1 MTQYTRSSCYD
12 AGMRRNA
19 LIVLACIVGV
29 GVNCFLVFPALPQ
42 VIGGDNDFMGFYA
55 ASHLSGSDLYDHKA
69 IVAIEKEVWNT
80 PRNLPF
86 ARFPFY
92 AVMVSPLRYFSYQHA
107 YWVWQFVSALSIVLF
122 CVFWPSPKKWAA
134 AVACCWS
141 LPLLQC
147 FIMGQDVTFI
157 LLVFG
162 ISIALFS
169 GGWRFAAGCV
179 FSLCCIK
186 YNLFMALPLLI
197 LARRLWR
204 FGTGLAVG
212 GAALLAVSFAV
223 GGRYWP
229 WQYAA
234 MLPST
239 ASKYAGMPNLHG
251 MFAFLPSSL
260 LAESV
265 GTGIVILIAWFV
277 IRGGN
282 LKRSISATLIAS
294 LFISYHA
301 YLQDAMILIPAALLL
316 LFDEVSSVP
325 LKTAAIFLL
334 CPLSYLPFISITPF
348 PYAIMLLLPLLVML
362 VEEFMKR
369 VRTGE
374 SQPGSA
380 W

>member
-1 MTQYTRSSCYD
+1 MTHYTGPSCYD
-12 AGMRRNA
+12 VRMRRSA
-19 LIVLACIVGV
+19 LIVFACIVGV
-29 GVNCFLVFPALPQ
+29 GVNCFLLFPALPY

-55 ASHLSGSDLYDHKA
+55 ASHLSGADLYDHKA
-69 IVAIEKEVWNT
+69 IVAIEKEVWNS

-107 YWVWQFVSALSIVLF
+107 YWVWQFGSAMSIVLF
-122 CVFWPSPKKWAA
+122 CVFWPSSKKWAT

-141 LPLLQC
+141 MPLLQC

-179 FSLCCIK
+179 FSLCSIK

-197 LARRLWR
+197 ITRQLWR
-204 FGTGLAVG
+204 FGAGLVAG
-212 GAALLAVSFAV
+212 GGALLAVSFAV

-239 ASKYAGMPNLHG
+239 TSKWAGMPNLHG

-260 LAESV
+260 LPEVV
-265 GTGIVILIAWFV
+265 GTGMVILITWFV
-277 IRGGN
+277 IRGGSLN
-282 LKRSISATLIAS
+282 RSIAATLIAS
-294 LFISYHA
+294 LSISYHA
-301 YLQDAMILIPAALLL
+301 YLQDASILIPAALLL

-334 CPLSYLPFISITPF
+334 CPLSYLPFISITPY
-348 PYAIMLLLPLLVML
+348 PYAIVLLLPLLVML
-362 VEEFMKR
+362 VEEFIKR
-369 VRTGE
+369 VRTGD
-374 SQPGSA
+374 SQPSSA
-380 W
+380 